1 VKPIRLELR
10 GFTAFRD
17 TTVIDFEDRRL
28 FVITGTTGAG
38 KSSLLDAMIWALYGQ
53 VPRVGRATKQL
64 VTHGEASM
72 SVRFDFEA
80 LGRRYRVS
88 RKAPAATGTRLE
100 VQADDGKWSPL
111 SDRSREVTAQVT
123 HLLGLDYATFT
134 KTVVLP
140 QGAFDSFLR
149 GDEKDRRAILTRLL
163 GLDTYEAAGRA
174 ARTRAGGAKKLA
186 ESLHEQLARLTLA
199 GPGAV
204 EQIERERDALT
215 ASIEDVEGRRERIA
229 DLGRLA
235 RAADAD
241 AKGLAT
247 ARVAADAATAALAAA
262 TTGEQS
268 ATEAVTVAEAAV
280 AAIAKERGELAY
292 DAEQHGRLRDLAA
305 LLTHREEAQRAVD
318 TAQRELATVEAHEQS
333 AAATA
338 ARQRHEAE
346 SATEILAKATVTL
359 VDAAG
364 DANKEQQRLTT
375 EVEKAATEADTATE
389 QATTQQERIQAIE
402 TLAARVEALD
412 GERAQAEV
420 VLTDARKHVADA
432 ETTLAEAVATM
443 TAAEQRATTDR
454 EALDRARMV
463 DAATTL
469 KRDLQPG
476 DDCPICGEPVGDL
489 AHDDA
494 PDLDAAE
501 RAAADSGRALD
512 DARAT
517 HGGRAG
523 VAIAAASGVTHGE
536 QALAAIAQRG
546 TALDAELRAAGAKS
560 GEVGAAL
567 ERVRAEAAQAQARAL
582 AAREA
587 VETARAA
594 AEEVGLLLARLP
606 AELEPRAKGTRRKT
620 EPTSLLDA
628 LALREAAES
637 ESRAAGEASVRAS
650 EQLKGF
656 AHSVEQARGAHER
669 STAALATIDTQVG
682 ALDAADAV
690 GATVDADA
698 LRETLA
704 GLDRQAQRAALL
716 ATNAQEAGTSLA
728 EATARSDERRTQR
741 ERLATEV
748 DGLTVAVATA
758 EQAANRAATAFDAL
772 RSELADEGLF
782 DAADVPDV
790 AAVEALFRET
800 AEEAQQAAQ
809 AFGGLN
815 ERLER
820 ARSEVEEAKRM
831 KQEIGKQE
839 RAASVAVAL
848 AQEMQGDRFIAYV
861 QEEALRV
868 LAADASARLA
878 QLTSGR
884 YRLVLEGSEFAVIDH
899 QNGDEQRSV
908 KTLSGGETFLTSLA
922 LSLAL
927 SERLPELAGT
937 GGAISLESL
946 FLDEGFG
953 SLDAQ
958 ALDVAIAGL
967 ESLADPNAEGRMVG
981 VISHVPQLAER
992 LDDRIEVVA
1001 GEETSTIRA

>member
-1 VKPIRLELR
+1 MKPIRLELL

-17 TTVIDFEDRRL
+17 TTVVDFEDRRL
-28 FVITGTTGAG
+28 FVITGATGAG

-53 VPRVGRATKQL
+53 VPRVGRSTKQL
-64 VTHGEASM
+64 VTHGESSM

-80 LGRRYRVS
+80 RGRRYRVS

-100 VQADDGKWSPL
+100 VMAEDGKWSPL

-199 GPGAV
+199 VPGAV

-215 ASIEDVEGRRERIA
+215 ASIEGVEGRRERIA

-241 AKGLAT
+241 AKALGT

-262 TTGEQS
+262 TTGEQGAS
-268 ATEAVTVAEAAV
+268 ETVTAAEAATV
-280 AAIAKERGELAY
+280 ALAKQREELAY

-305 LLTHREEAQRAVD
+305 LLTHRDEAQRAVD
-318 TAQRELATVEAHEQS
+318 AAQRELVTMEAREQS
-333 AAATA
+333 AAASA
-338 ARQRHEAE
+338 SRHEHEAK
-346 SATEILAKATVTL
+346 SATESLAKATTTL

-364 DANKEQQRLTT
+364 DVSKEQQRLATAA
-375 EVEKAATEADTATE
+375 EKAVSDGEAATQQE
-389 QATTQQERIQAIE
+389 TTQQERVQALE
-402 TLAARVEALD
+402 TLATRAEALAT
-412 GERAQAEV
+412 ERLEAEA
-420 VLTDARKHVADA
+420 VLADLRKHVTDA
-432 ETTLAEAVATM
+432 ETTLAEAVVAM
-443 TAAEQRATTDR
+443 TAAEQHATADR

-476 DDCPICGEPVGDL
+476 DACPICGEAVGEL

-494 PDLDAAE
+494 PDLNAAE
-501 RAAADSGRALD
+501 LAAADSGRTLD
-512 DARAT
+512 AARAT

-523 VAIAAASGVTHGE
+523 VAIAAASGVAHGE
-536 QALAAIAQRG
+536 QALAAIVEHG
-546 TALDAELRAAGAKS
+546 TTLDAELKTAGAS
-560 GEVGAAL
+560 IEEVGGAL
-567 ERVRAEAAQAQARAL
+567 EGARAEAAQALARAL

-587 VETARAA
+587 VEEARAA
-594 AEEVGLLLARLP
+594 AEEVALLLARLP
-606 AELEPRAKGTRRKT
+606 ADLEPRGKGVRRKT
-620 EPTSLLDA
+620 EPTPLLDA

-637 ESRAAGEASVRAS
+637 EARAAGEAALLTA

-656 AHSVEQARGAHER
+656 SHSVEQARSAHDR
-669 STAALATIDTQVG
+669 AMTALATIDTRV
-682 ALDAADAV
+682 AATDNTTDA
-690 GATVDADA
+690 GTTDADA

-704 GLDRQAQRAALL
+704 DLDRRAERAGQL
-716 ATNAQEAGTSLA
+716 AIGSQQAGTSLA
-728 EATARSDERRTQR
+728 EATARRDERRTQR
-741 ERLATEV
+741 ERLATEAEA
-748 DGLTVAVATA
+748 LTAAVAAA
-758 EQAANRAATAFDAL
+758 EQAANRAATAFDAS
-772 RSELADEGLF
+772 RTELAADGLF
-782 DAADVPDV
+782 EAAAVPDV
-790 AAVEALFRET
+790 AAVEALFRAT
-800 AEEAQQAAQ
+800 AEEGQQAAQ
-809 AFGGLN
+809 ALGGLN

-868 LAADASARLA
+868 LAADASARLG

-884 YRLVLEGSEFAVIDH
+884 YRLVLEGSEFAVVDH

-953 SLDAQ
+953 SLDSQ
-958 ALDVAIAGL
+958 ALDVAIEGL
-967 ESLADPNAEGRMVG
+967 ESLADPSAEGRMVG

-1001 GEETSTIRA
+1001 GEETSTILA

>member
-1 VKPIRLELR
+1 
-10 GFTAFRD
+10 
-17 TTVIDFEDRRL
+17 
-28 FVITGTTGAG
+28 
-38 KSSLLDAMIWALYGQ
+38 
-53 VPRVGRATKQL
+53 
-64 VTHGEASM
+64 
-72 SVRFDFEA
+72 
-80 LGRRYRVS
+80 
-88 RKAPAATGTRLE
+88 
-100 VQADDGKWSPL
+100 
-111 SDRSREVTAQVT
+111 VT

-174 ARTRAGGAKKLA
+174 ARTRAAGAKKLA

-199 GPGAV
+199 VPGAV
-204 EQIERERDALT
+204 EQIERERDALM
-215 ASIEDVEGRRERIA
+215 ASIEGAEGRRELIA

-235 RAADAD
+235 RAADD
-241 AKGLAT
+241 GAKTLGS
-247 ARVAADAATAALAAA
+247 ARVAADAASAALAAA
-262 TTGEQS
+262 TAGEHG
-268 ATEAVTVAEAAV
+268 ADEAVTAAEAA
-280 AAIAKERGELAY
+280 ATALAKQREELAY

-305 LLTHREEAQRAVD
+305 LLTHRDEAQRAVD
-318 TAQRELATVEAHEQS
+318 AAQRELVTTEAREQS

-338 ARQRHEAE
+338 SRHEHEAKT
-346 SATEILAKATVTL
+346 ATEALATATATL

-364 DANKEQQRLTT
+364 DASKEQQRLAAAA
-375 EVEKAATEADTATE
+375 EQAIADGEAATR
-389 QATTQQERIQAIE
+389 QATAQQERVQAIE
-402 TLAARVEALD
+402 TLATRAEALAA
-412 GERAQAEV
+412 ERLEAEV
-420 VLTDARKHVADA
+420 VLTDARKHVSDA

-443 TAAEQRATTDR
+443 TAAEQHATVDR

-476 DDCPICGEPVGDL
+476 DACPICGEPVGEL

-501 RAAADSGRALD
+501 RAAADSGRTLD
-512 DARAT
+512 AARAT

-536 QALAAIAQRG
+536 HAVAAIAERG
-546 TALDAELRAAGAKS
+546 AALDAELQAAGAS
-560 GEVGAAL
+560 IEEVGAAL
-567 ERVRAEAAQAQARAL
+567 ERARAEAAQAQARAL

-587 VETARAA
+587 IDQARAA
-594 AEEVGLLLARLP
+594 AEEVALLLARLP
-606 AELEPRAKGTRRKT
+606 AGVEPRGTGGRRT
-620 EPTSLLDA
+620 TSPAPLLDA
-628 LALREAAES
+628 LALREVAEG
-637 ESRAAGEASVRAS
+637 EARAAGEAALLTA

-656 AHSVEQARGAHER
+656 SHSVEQARSAHER
-669 STAALATIDTQVG
+669 ATTALATID
-682 ALDAADAV
+682 ARV
-690 GATVDADA
+690 GATDDTTDGGTTDAAA

-704 GLDRQAQRAALL
+704 DLDRRAERAGQF
-716 ATNAQEAGTSLA
+716 AVASQEAGTLLA
-728 EATARSDERRTQR
+728 EAAARRDERRTQR
-741 ERLATEV
+741 ERLASEEET
-748 DGLTVAVATA
+748 LTTAVAAA
-758 EQAANRAATAFDAL
+758 EQAANRAATAFDAS
-772 RSELADEGLF
+772 RSELAAGGLF
-782 DAADVPDV
+782 EAAAVPDV
-790 AAVEALFRET
+790 AAVEALFRAT
-800 AEEAQQAAQ
+800 ADEAQQAAQ
-809 AFGGLN
+809 ALGGLN

-820 ARSEVEEAKRM
+820 ARSEVEEAQRM
-831 KQEIGKQE
+831 KQEIDKQE
-839 RAASVAVAL
+839 RDASVAVAL

-868 LAADASARLA
+868 LAADASARLG

-884 YRLVLEGSEFAVIDH
+884 YRLVLDGSEFAVVDH

-953 SLDAQ
+953 SLDSQ
-958 ALDVAIAGL
+958 ALDVAIEGL
-967 ESLADPNAEGRMVG
+967 EALADPSAEGRMVG

-1001 GEETSTIRA
+1001 GEETSTVLA